1 MCTVLASEIRKETDM
16 LAVETTGGER
26 TASEGDSKHNKAFP
40 ILAYFLMKT
49 MTHLHSVFIEK
60 TDTQTGCLRIQY
72 SRAHIKS
79 CVPQRGL
86 YKEQID
92 LCAWPGRD
100 SDARGIYM
108 LCSGWL
114 PITSSSSFVRMCSS
128 LLSVSSQLASKM
140 LNTRATQY
148 TKEHEKILTRMPEA
162 SKTIP
167 TYTSADHRDMPAHYL
182 RHQRKKKKE
191 PSNKGDLWVG
201 VPCALS
207 SCQVGDHAEVSTEI
221 YVMHLRHILFVLS
234 SKRMMTK
241 RHNAFS

>member
-92 LCAWPGRD
+92 LCA
-100 SDARGIYM
+100 
-108 LCSGWL
+108 
-114 PITSSSSFVRMCSS
+114 
-128 LLSVSSQLASKM
+128 
-140 LNTRATQY
+140 
-148 TKEHEKILTRMPEA
+148 
-162 SKTIP
+162 
-167 TYTSADHRDMPAHYL
+167 
-182 RHQRKKKKE
+182 
-191 PSNKGDLWVG
+191 
-201 VPCALS
+201 
-207 SCQVGDHAEVSTEI
+207 
-221 YVMHLRHILFVLS
+221 
-234 SKRMMTK
+234 
-241 RHNAFS
+241 